1 MNFLKK
7 LAHTS
12 RGFLNLIKFIYFIG
26 YEDIFAKGSPKLI
39 FKVLVKYFELEKDNF
54 SQCFKYGRS
63 TQKSCEL
70 LKSLV
75 DVYIE
80 TSSSTVLKQ
89 IFAVIEEEFI
99 KRENKNGR
107 KQFQSR

>member
-1 MNFLKK
+1 MINRIKELIDELNYHTK
-7 LAHTS
+7 LYDEGNPILTD
-12 RGFLNLIKFIYFIG
+12 
-26 YEDIFAKGSPKLI
+26 EQWDKL
-39 FKVLVKYFELEKDNF
+39 YFELEKDNF